1 MNPTSILNNIDL
13 GPRLNGDTASEWE
26 VIRRDALKSFE
37 AKGFPTR
44 KDEDWRYLNLIS
56 LMNEPFQD
64 PTITEVDSI
73 DRWTLSDK
81 TTNRI
86 VFVNGKYS
94 EKHSKVIDEEN
105 GLVIGRFNKA
115 KVFSQNLVSKHFAQG
130 VPANRNGFASLNT
143 ALADDGLFIHV
154 PAGLKVKHPVEV
166 IHIASNDKAERTMH
180 HLRQMIVLEKGASVT
195 VFETYANQSEQD
207 KTFVNIVN
215 EFVIAENA
223 NLEYYKIQN
232 ENEQAAQINQT
243 EVQQARDSVF
253 FSTILTS
260 GGALVRN
267 DLNAR
272 INDSNCETHF
282 NGLYLGENKSVIDNH
297 TIVDHKY
304 PHTFSSELY
313 KGIMTDSSKAVFNGR
328 IFVRED
334 AQKTNAYQTNRNVL
348 LTEEASVNTKPQL
361 EIWADDVRCSHG
373 ATTGQLDKNAIF
385 YLRSRGLS
393 KDDAR
398 KFLLKAFTAE
408 VIDTIK
414 DEQIAEHFDQVLQE
428 KLKFA

>member
-1 MNPTSILNNIDL
+1 
-13 GPRLNGDTASEWE
+13 
-26 VIRRDALKSFE
+26 
-37 AKGFPTR
+37 
-44 KDEDWRYLNLIS
+44 
-56 LMNEPFQD
+56 
-64 PTITEVDSI
+64 
-73 DRWTLSDK
+73 
-81 TTNRI
+81 
-86 VFVNGKYS
+86 
-94 EKHSKVIDEEN
+94 
-105 GLVIGRFNKA
+105 LVIGQFKKA
-115 KVFSQNLVSKHFAQG
+115 KVFSQNLVSKYFGQG
-130 VPANRNGFASLNT
+130 VQTNRNGFVSLNT
-143 ALADDGLFIHV
+143 ALAEDGLFVHV
-154 PAGLKVKHPVEV
+154 PAGVSVKHPIEV
-166 IHIASNDKAERTMH
+166 LHITTNAKSERTMQH
-180 HLRQMIVLEKGASVT
+180 MRQMIIVEKGANVT
-195 VFETYANQSEQD
+195 VFETYANQSEAD
-207 KTFVNIVN
+207 KTLVNIVN
-215 EFVIAENA
+215 EFVVDENA

-232 ENEQAAQINQT
+232 ENDQAVQINQT

-272 INDSNCETHF
+272 VNASNCETHF

-297 TIVDHKY
+297 TIVDHKF

-334 AQKTNAYQTNRNVL
+334 AQKTNAYQTNRNIL
-348 LTEEASVNTKPQL
+348 LTEDATVNTKPQL

-414 DEQIAEHFDQVLQE
+414 DEQIAEHFDAVLQQ